1 MYKPLFKK
9 KLIRQNQYHAQ
20 ITWAEVEDRTT
31 KNNKMNVKIRDVLA
45 KKFL

>member
-9 KLIRQNQYHAQ
+9 EINKTQNQYHAQ

-45 KKFL
+45 KKF